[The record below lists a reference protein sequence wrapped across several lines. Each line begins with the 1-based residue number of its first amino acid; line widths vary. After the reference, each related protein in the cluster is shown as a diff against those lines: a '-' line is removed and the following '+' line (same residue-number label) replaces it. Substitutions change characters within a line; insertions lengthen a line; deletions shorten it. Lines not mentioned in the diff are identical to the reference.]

1 MTHTPC
7 FCSVRQ
13 AAPYEE
19 RAGEESTPPEEPAAQ
34 AAVSR
39 PAGLRRFR
47 QLGAA
52 VQCLRIRRVRLQD
65 DQRRAQTF
73 QCGACL
79 AQPGYRLKLHVRL
92 RGCER

>member
-13 AAPYEE
+13 AAPYASC
-19 RAGEESTPPEEPAAQ
+19 RTS
-34 AAVSR
+34 SR
-39 PAGLRRFR
+39 KDGLRRFR

-52 VQCLRIRRVRLQD
+52 VQCLRIRRVGLQD

-79 AQPGYRLKLHVRL
+79 VQPGYRLKLHVRL